1 MRPVLFISLL
11 LLSTLFYE
19 VQGRHLR
26 KGGDLPARNHKPNE
40 NGSIRRSGEKKIDAC
55 KDGQCSS
62 SSASA
67 GRNRKLIDKTTSS
80 TYSTTTTSKNLKN
93 EGTKSSS
100 ESVGVKKEK
109 FSVKSSPE
117 TGHRET
123 SNEHYPNVFDLAGMD
138 YSPARRK
145 APIHN

>member
-11 LLSTLFYE
+11 LLSTLLYE
-19 VQGRHLR
+19 AQGRHLR
-26 KGGDLPARNHKPNE
+26 RGGDLPARNHRTNE
-40 NGSIRRSGEKKIDAC
+40 NGSIRSGEKKIDAC

-62 SSASA
+62 SSSASA
-67 GRNRKLIDKTTSS
+67 GKNRKLIAKTTSS
-80 TYSTTTTSKNLKN
+80 TYSTTTTSKKLKN
-93 EGTKSSS
+93 EGTKANPIP
-100 ESVGVKKEK
+100 KKEN
-109 FSVKSSPE
+109 FSVNSSPE